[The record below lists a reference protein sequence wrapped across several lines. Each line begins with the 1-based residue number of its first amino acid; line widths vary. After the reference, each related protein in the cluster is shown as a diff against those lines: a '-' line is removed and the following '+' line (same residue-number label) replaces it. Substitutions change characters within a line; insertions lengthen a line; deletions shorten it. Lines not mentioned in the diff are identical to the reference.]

1 MHGIGAAQLWH
12 TGNNELMIHC
22 LNHNTDCLEEKRQI
36 LIDELASQRVGHID
50 DQNDAGQTAWAA
62 IGDPKNRVVNWPC
75 DEAREKATAAA
86 ASRAADNDDDDD
98 DEPDPGFVTR
108 RLKEEV

>member
-1 MHGIGAAQLWH
+1 M
-12 TGNNELMIHC
+12 
-22 LNHNTDCLEEKRQI
+22 
-36 LIDELASQRVGHID
+36 
-50 DQNDAGQTAWAA
+50 
-62 IGDPKNRVVNWPC
+62 VNWPC

-98 DEPDPGFVTR
+98 DDDEEPDPGFVTR